1 MKMTAV
7 VSKLVRRTLLAAPIA
22 LAPAVSSVVMQS
34 LGMSTPVAGVAY
46 AQEQAAKPE
55 YTTKKSY
62 SLRQEVFKDFSKV
75 QEMTDANNWNG
86 ALQVLNQISGKAAK
100 YTSYEKANLYN
111 YYGWVYYSLE
121 NYPKAIESYRKVLKE
136 PELTEALQGGT
147 LYTLAQLMF
156 VQEDYRGAVDMLK
169 QWMKIQ
175 PIIGADA
182 YVLLAQGYYQINDM
196 EQARVN
202 VDKGI
207 AMLEEK
213 DKTPSENWYTLQRA
227 IYYDKGDNKKVISIL
242 EKLVKL
248 YPKAS
253 YWKQLSGM
261 YGMVEREKDQMHA
274 LETVYLMGQLNEE
287 KELLNLAYLQMGQD
301 VPYKAAKI
309 IDKGIKE
316 KKIEANAKNLEVLA
330 TAWRLAQD
338 IDKSIPEM
346 ERAAKMS
353 SDGDLYARL
362 AGIYLDNDE
371 NQKAL
376 ETARAALQRGG
387 IKRPDQLQIVIG
399 MASASLKKYDEAIKA
414 FQEAGKDK
422 RSKPFADQWTEF
434 VKGEAERERLL
445 NI

>member
-1 MKMTAV
+1 
-7 VSKLVRRTLLAAPIA
+7 
-22 LAPAVSSVVMQS
+22 
-34 LGMSTPVAGVAY
+34 
-46 AQEQAAKPE
+46 
-55 YTTKKSY
+55 
-62 SLRQEVFKDFSKV
+62 
-75 QEMTDANNWNG
+75 
-86 ALQVLNQISGKAAK
+86 
-100 YTSYEKANLYN
+100 
-111 YYGWVYYSLE
+111 
-121 NYPKAIESYRKVLKE
+121 
-136 PELTEALQGGT
+136 
-147 LYTLAQLMF
+147 
-156 VQEDYRGAVDMLK
+156 
-169 QWMKIQ
+169 
-175 PIIGADA
+175 
-182 YVLLAQGYYQINDM
+182 
-196 EQARVN
+196 
-202 VDKGI
+202 
-207 AMLEEK
+207 
-213 DKTPSENWYTLQRA
+213 
-227 IYYDKGDNKKVISIL
+227 
-242 EKLVKL
+242 
-248 YPKAS
+248 
-253 YWKQLSGM
+253 
-261 YGMVEREKDQMHA
+261 
-274 LETVYLMGQLNEE
+274 
-287 KELLNLAYLQMGQD
+287 MGQD

-399 MASASLKKYDEAIKA
+399 MASTSLKKYDEAIKA